1 MDVELHP
8 LSYAAEGRDFAGWVA
23 DGSAGAPT
31 PGLLVIH
38 EGGGLGDHVKE
49 RAAMLARLGYVAYA
63 MDLFGL
69 AEFDLER
76 AKAIVGELRA
86 DVAKLRGRCA
96 AALEAL
102 KGRQS
107 VDPAR
112 LAAVGY
118 CFGGTAALELA
129 RGGADLAC
137 VVGFHAGLATSSPP
151 EDNRRIQGKV
161 LICLG
166 ADDPVV
172 TPEHRAAFTAG
183 MAGAAVDWQLHLYG
197 GVGHSFTN
205 RHIDAWNLPG
215 FAYDETADRRSWA
228 AMRALFDEV
237 WG

>member
-1 MDVELHP
+1 MDVQLRP
-8 LSYAAEGRDFAGWVA
+8 LSYVADGLEFAGWVA
-23 DGSAGAPT
+23 DGSAGAPA
-31 PGLLVIH
+31 PGVLVIH

-49 RAAMLARLGYVAYA
+49 RSAMLARLGYVAYA

-76 AKAIVGELRA
+76 AKAIVADLRA
-86 DVAKLRGRCA
+86 DVAKLRRRCA
-96 AALEAL
+96 AALDAL
-102 KGRQS
+102 KGHHS
-107 VDPAR
+107 VDTRR
-112 LAAVGY
+112 LAAVGF

-137 VVGFHAGLATSSPP
+137 VVGFHAGLATSSLP
-151 EDNRRIQGKV
+151 EDNRRITGKV

-172 TPEHRAAFTAG
+172 TAEHRAGFVAG
-183 MAGAAVDWQLHLYG
+183 MTGAGVDWQLHLYG

-205 RHIDAWNLPG
+205 RQIDAWNLPG

-228 AMRALFDEV
+228 AMRTLFDETLS
-237 WG
+237 